1 MSEQT
6 IVGVDGAKG
15 GWVACPSEGPI
26 KLFSSFTTLVRA
38 YPGARFLVDI
48 PQGLTNKEERDLES
62 IIRSRLKGRSS
73 SVFSVPSRRAVY
85 ASTYEAACSIND
97 ALQGKKLSLQ
107 AWYICPKIREV
118 DQALLATRSWQ
129 RRIYEAHP
137 ELCFYDWAGGLLPSK
152 KTNAGQQQR
161 LRLLSAIKPEM
172 KTLYASALKT
182 IPRKLAAVDDIL
194 DAMVLSITGQSGPHL
209 VRGDVR
215 RDEKGLAIR
224 LAVPDTSAF
233 A

>member
-1 MSEQT
+1 MSDQN

-15 GWVACPSEGPI
+15 GWVACPSKGPI
-26 KLFSSFTTLVRA
+26 ELFSSFTALVRA

-48 PQGLTNKEERDLES
+48 PQGLTNKEERDLEG

-85 ASTYEAACSIND
+85 ASTYEAACNINTK
-97 ALQGKKLSLQ
+97 LQGKKLSLQ

-118 DQALLATRSWQ
+118 DQALLATKSWQ

-137 ELCFYDWAGGLLPSK
+137 ELCFYDWAGELLAPK
-152 KTNAGQQQR
+152 KTKAGQQQR
-161 LRLLSAIKPEM
+161 LKLLSGLQPEM
-172 KTLYASALKT
+172 KTRYSDAIKK
-182 IPRKLAAVDDIL
+182 IPRRLAAVDDIL
-194 DAMVLSITGQSGPHL
+194 DAMVLSITGQLGLNL
-209 VRGDVR
+209 VRGRVR